1 MYAKTICSGIQRVSG
16 IRAMYWQ
23 MKRLFNELG
32 WGGGGA
38 GGGWGVGANVKAGPA
53 EVFIYPE
60 M

>member
-32 WGGGGA
+32 WGL
-38 GGGWGVGANVKAGPA
+38 GVGANVKAGPA